1 MFSHFQRSI
10 CQRIPALIAK
20 MLPSSPKTLL
30 QVNDICQTSASIK
43 SSYLPFLELSA
54 LLDLSPIEQRPPK
67 KPLTLSRQHGREN
80 HVSSSLTCLMVQ
92 NHSTGIFMLPLYGI
106 L

>member
-1 MFSHFQRSI
+1 VFSHFQRSI

-54 LLDLSPIEQRPPK
+54 LLDLSPIEQRPQK
-67 KPLTLSRQHGREN
+67 SKQHGREN
-80 HVSSSLTCLMVQ
+80 HVSSSLIIPP
-92 NHSTGIFMLPLYGI
+92 GIFMLLLYGI